1 MKDPYEILGVAR
13 TATSDDIRKA
23 YRKLAK
29 TLHPDLNPGNAQA
42 EERFKELSAA
52 NEILSDPEKRKRF
65 DSGEIDAAGAER
77 PREPYYKDYAGNAA
91 GAHPYENTSGF
102 SDFAGADD
110 IFAEMF
116 GRHARQSR
124 RMRGQDLNYTLAI
137 DFLDAI
143 NGARKRISLP
153 DGGSLDLTIPAGI
166 QDNKVLRLRGK
177 GEPGVGQGEA
187 GDALVTITVGAHAFF
202 VRKGDDIHLDLP
214 VTIGEAVLGAR
225 LKVPTPSGAVMVT
238 VPKGS
243 NTGTVLRL
251 KGKGVEHGG
260 GRGDQLLTLR
270 VMLPSKPD
278 SALESFLATWTPGS
292 DYDPR
297 KDMLP

>member
-1 MKDPYEILGVAR
+1 MKDPYDTLGVSR

-29 TLHPDLNPGNAQA
+29 KLHPDLNPGNTQA
-42 EERFKELSAA
+42 EERFKEVSSA

-65 DSGEIDAAGAER
+65 DSGEIDASGAER
-77 PREPYYKDYAGNAA
+77 SRQPYYKDYAAGGA
-91 GAHPYENTSGF
+91 GANPYESRSGF

-116 GRHARQSR
+116 GRQGRQSR
-124 RMRGQDLNYTLAI
+124 NQRGQDLSYTLSV

-153 DGGSLDLTIPAGI
+153 DGGDLDLMVPAGI
-166 QDNKVLRLRGK
+166 EDGKVLRLRGK
-177 GEPGVGQGEA
+177 GAPGSGQAGP
-187 GDALVTITVGAHAFF
+187 GDALVSIVIDPHAFF
-202 VRKGDDIHLDLP
+202 IRKGDDILLNLP
-214 VTIGEAVLGAR
+214 VTIGEAVLGGR
-225 LKVPTPSGAVMVT
+225 VKVPTASGAVMVT
-238 VPKGS
+238 IPKGS
-243 NTGTVLRL
+243 NTGSVMRLR
-251 KGKGVEHGG
+251 GKGAPRGG
-260 GRGDQLLTLR
+260 GHGDQLVTLR
-270 VMLPSKPD
+270 VMAPTQSD
-278 SALESFLATWTPGS
+278 AALESFLASWTPGS